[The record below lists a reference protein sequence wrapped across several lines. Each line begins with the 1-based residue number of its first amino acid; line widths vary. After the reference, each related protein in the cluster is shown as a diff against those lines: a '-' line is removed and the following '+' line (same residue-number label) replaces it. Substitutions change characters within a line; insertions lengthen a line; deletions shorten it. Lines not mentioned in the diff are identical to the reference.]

1 MDTRAEFFA
10 EETSI
15 EASPPRG
22 GIRPHA
28 LARVLRL
35 IESRLHES
43 LLVEDLAREACL
55 SPFHF
60 ARMFKQS
67 TGQSPHAYLVGR
79 RIAIARELLATSDL
93 RIREVGRRSGF
104 STHAHFCSVFRTQ
117 TGMTPA
123 TWRRQAR
130 SEPASG
136 NGRDEASAESLARMF
151 AEPPAR
157 EELPR

>member
-1 MDTRAEFFA
+1 MDTKIDSPPNPAETA
-10 EETSI
+10 
-15 EASPPRG
+15 PPRG

-35 IESRLHES
+35 IESRLQEP

-67 TGQSPHAYLVGR
+67 TGHSPHAYLVAR
-79 RIAIARELLATSDL
+79 RIEIARELLATTDL
-93 RIREVGRRSGF
+93 RIREVGKRAGF

-130 SEPASG
+130 AEPPSG
-136 NGRDEASAESLARMF
+136 NGRDEAAAASLVQMF
-151 AEPPAR
+151 AAATPSPEDPSR
-157 EELPR
+157 

>member
-1 MDTRAEFFA
+1 MESKSLEAP
-10 EETSI
+10 ET
-15 EASPPRG
+15 AAAPAPRG

-35 IESRLHES
+35 IESRLQES

-67 TGQSPHAYLVGR
+67 TGHSPHAYLVAR
-79 RIAIARELLATSDL
+79 RIAIARDLLATTDL
-93 RIREVGRRSGF
+93 RIREVGKRAGF

-136 NGRDEASAESLARMF
+136 NGRDEASAASLVGMF
-151 AEPPAR
+151 AAPPASPEDPSR
-157 EELPR
+157 

>member
-1 MDTRAEFFA
+1 MLPP
-10 EETSI
+10 ETP
-15 EASPPRG
+15 APAAPPRG

-28 LARVLRL
+28 LARVLKL
-35 IESRLHES
+35 IESRLQEP

-67 TGQSPHAYLVGR
+67 TGQSPHAYLVAR
-79 RIAIARELLATSDL
+79 RIEIARNLLATTDL
-93 RIREVGRRSGF
+93 RIREVGKRAGF

-130 SEPASG
+130 SEPVSG
-136 NGRDEASAESLARMF
+136 NGRDEAAAASLVSMF
-151 AEPPAR
+151 AAPPSSPEDPSR
-157 EELPR
+157 